1 MTSLARRESAVAW
14 DLRGAW
20 ATRAVVIL
28 LLDPAWTTIPRVVG
42 RVERV
47 SPTDATTDIDQVAAQ
62 GRITVPCVAIA
73 AVRRPHFHEPADR
86 DALAEPA
93 AAPRDLST
101 LPGQTT
107 LPGTGST
114 MSDNR
119 HDSVSGSPQPDN

>member
-1 MTSLARRESAVAW
+1 VLSLARRESAVAW

-28 LLDPAWTTIPRVVG
+28 LLDPTWTTIPRVVG

-47 SPTDATTDIDQVAAQ
+47 SPTDATTDIDQGAAQ

-73 AVRRPHFHEPADR
+73 AVRRPHFHEPTDR
-86 DALAEPA
+86 DALAEPGMP
-93 AAPRDLST
+93 PRDLTT

-107 LPGTGST
+107 FLDAGSVT
-114 MSDNR
+114 SDNG